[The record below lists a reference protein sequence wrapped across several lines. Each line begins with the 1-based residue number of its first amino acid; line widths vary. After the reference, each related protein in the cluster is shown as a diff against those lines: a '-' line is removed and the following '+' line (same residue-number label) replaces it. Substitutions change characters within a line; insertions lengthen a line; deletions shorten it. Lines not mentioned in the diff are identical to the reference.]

1 MLSMTDATSTFPL
14 ITVVTVVYN
23 GVSAIARTLQS
34 SLSQSYPNIE
44 RVVIDGGSTDGT
56 QAIVQSYGNRIDT
69 FVSEPDAGIYDAMN
83 KAVALATGEY
93 LLFMN
98 CGDVFA
104 GPAAVAT
111 AMHSSASGTEQLII
125 GGWIREESGDNE
137 RRCLPSL
144 SAGLFNHQALV
155 YSRSIHRWHGNYFTV
170 PGWTTADYLFFVT
183 LFYSPRVALTI
194 LAEPIARI
202 DVSGISAGL
211 QTFSQKQTV
220 DYLCGRIG
228 RCRLIAMLS
237 LHPAY
242 HRLKQL
248 WRGLS

>member
-1 MLSMTDATSTFPL
+1 MIDSTSTFPR

-23 GVSAIARTLQS
+23 GVRAIARTLDS

-44 RVVIDGGSTDGT
+44 FVVVDGGSTDGT
-56 QAIVQSYGNRIDT
+56 QAIIQSYGSRINT
-69 FVSEPDAGIYDAMN
+69 FVSEPDAGVYDAMN
-83 KAVALATGEY
+83 KAVALAAGEY

-104 GPAAVAT
+104 GPDAVSAA
-111 AMHSSASGTEQLII
+111 MQLSAPGTEQLII
-125 GGWIREESGDNE
+125 GGWIRQESGGRQ

-155 YSRSIHRWHGNYFTV
+155 YSRSIHQWHGNYLTV
-170 PGWTTADYLFFVT
+170 PGWTTADYLFFIT
-183 LFYSPRVALTI
+183 LLDSPKIASTI
-194 LAEPIARI
+194 LTEPIARI

-211 QTFSQKQTV
+211 QTFSQKQSI

-228 RCRLIAMLS
+228 RWKLIAMLS

-242 HRLKQL
+242 HRLKRL
-248 WRGLS
+248 WRGQR

>member
-1 MLSMTDATSTFPL
+1 MTNAIITFPR

-23 GVSAIARTLQS
+23 GVSAIARTLES
-34 SLSQSYPNIE
+34 SLSQGYPNIE

-56 QAIVQSYGNRIDT
+56 QAIVQGYGSRIDT
-69 FVSEPDAGIYDAMN
+69 FVSEPDAGVYAAMN

-104 GPAAVAT
+104 GPAAVGA
-111 AMHSSASGTEQLII
+111 AMHLSTSGAEQLII
-125 GGWIREESGDNE
+125 GGWIREESGG
-137 RRCLPSL
+137 RQQRCLPSL

-155 YSRSIHRWHGNYFTV
+155 YSRSIHRWHGNYLTV

-183 LFYSPRVALTI
+183 LFDSPKVASTI
-194 LAEPIARI
+194 LTEPIARI

-211 QTFSQKQTV
+211 QTFSQKQTI

-228 RCRLIAMLS
+228 RWRLIALLS

-248 WRGLS
+248 WRGLR